1 MAASDSLYRRYGLLG
16 YPLGHSFSPAYF
28 ADKFARLGLS
38 ETHTYELFALQPAEI
53 PALLARED
61 ICGLNV
67 TIPYK
72 QALWP
77 YIAGASPAA
86 TALGAVNVLH
96 RKEGAWWGEN
106 TDVLGFERS
115 LSRWI
120 GRPVGGAQE
129 AVAGFDVPEA
139 ARRQLRAAV
148 VLGDGGASAAVQY
161 VLHSWGLPFDVV
173 TRRPRPLSG
182 GSGRPALARTYLT
195 YDAWRRAGGF
205 RPYGLCVQTTP
216 VGMYPNVADELPLPY
231 GTVAGSA
238 ESPFYF
244 YDVIYNPE
252 PTAMMRRMAASG
264 ALVKGGLEMLHLQA
278 DAAWEIWQKGVSS

>member
-1 MAASDSLYRRYGLLG
+1 MGGKLAQIRRYGLLG

-28 ADKFARLGLS
+28 KEKFACLGLA
-38 ETHTYELFALQPAEI
+38 ETHTYELFALQSAEI
-53 PALLARED
+53 PALLARAD

-86 TALGAVNVLH
+86 SALGAVNVLR
-96 RKEGAWWGEN
+96 RKDGAWWGEN
-106 TDVLGFERS
+106 TDVIGFERS
-115 LSRWI
+115 LARWI
-120 GRPVGGAQE
+120 GRPVVCA
-129 AVAGFDVPEA
+129 PPP
-139 ARRQLRAAV
+139 ARKQLRAAV

-161 VLHSWGLPFDVV
+161 VLQSWGLPFDVV

-182 GSGRPALARTYLT
+182 GPGRAYLT
-195 YDAWRRAGGF
+195 YDEFGRTGGF
-205 RPYGLCVQTTP
+205 RAYGLCVQTTP

-231 GTVAGSA
+231 ETVPVSA
-238 ESPFYF
+238 ERPFYF

-252 PTAMMRRMAASG
+252 PTAMMRRMAAAG
-264 ALVKGGLEMLHLQA
+264 ARVKGGLEMLHLQA
-278 DAAWEIWQKGVSS
+278 DAAWEIWQDAVS

>member
-1 MAASDSLYRRYGLLG
+1 MALPEVRRYGLLG

-28 ADKFARLGLS
+28 AEKFARLGLS
-38 ETHTYELFALQPAEI
+38 ETHTYELFALQRDGI
-53 PALLARED
+53 PALLARPD

-77 YIAGASPAA
+77 YLAGASPAA
-86 TALGAVNVLH
+86 SALGAVNVLC
-96 RKEGAWWGEN
+96 RRDGAWWGEN
-106 TDVLGFERS
+106 TDVIGFGRS
-115 LSRWI
+115 LARW
-120 GRPVGGAQE
+120 VGIPADR
-129 AVAGFDVPEA
+129 AAEA
-139 ARRQLRAAV
+139 ARDRLRAAV

-161 VLHSWGLPFDVV
+161 VLHGWGLPFDVV
-173 TRRPRPLSG
+173 TRRPCPRGNG
-182 GSGRPALARTYLT
+182 GARLCLT
-195 YDAWRRAGGF
+195 YEAWCQAGGF

-231 GTVAGSA
+231 ETVAGSA

-278 DAAWEIWQKGVSS
+278 DAAWELWQDGVS